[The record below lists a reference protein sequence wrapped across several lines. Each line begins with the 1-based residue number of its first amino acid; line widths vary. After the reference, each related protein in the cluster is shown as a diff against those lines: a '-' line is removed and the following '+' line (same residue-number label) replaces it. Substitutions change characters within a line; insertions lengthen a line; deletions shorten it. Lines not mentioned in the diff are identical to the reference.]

1 METTVTQP
9 ADKVEPAA
17 CNCGRPADHRWWCD
31 AQPEPRVE
39 REQDWIF
46 TFGSGHTHPVT
57 GEGLGR
63 RYVVLHGTAD
73 STRHQMLAVFG
84 NRWAF
89 QYDRADGGRGSA
101 GVEQFGLTE
110 IEMPGATA

>member
-1 METTVTQP
+1 METTVQNGT
-9 ADKVEPAA
+9 DKVEQTP
-17 CNCGRPADHRWWCD
+17 CNCNRPADHRWWCEIR
-31 AQPEPRVE
+31 PKPRTEP
-39 REQDWIF
+39 EQDWYF

-84 NRWAF
+84 KAWAF
-89 QYDRADGGRGSA
+89 QYDQADGGRGTA

-110 IEMPGATA
+110 IDMPGGAR